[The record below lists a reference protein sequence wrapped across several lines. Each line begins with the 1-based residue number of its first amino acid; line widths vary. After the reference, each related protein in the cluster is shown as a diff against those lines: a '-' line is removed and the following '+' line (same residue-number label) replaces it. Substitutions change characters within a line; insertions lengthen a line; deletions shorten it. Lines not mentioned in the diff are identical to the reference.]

1 MNKIRKII
9 LGKEP
14 TRDAMHYEVGKPAVG
29 GKYVI
34 DSILEDNDR
43 ETIVIY
49 ILDKSNDE
57 ILKWKEISKNTAW
70 IVEFSQDI

>member
-14 TRDAMHYEVGKPAVG
+14 TRDAMHYEVGQSVVR
-29 GKYVI
+29 GKYAI
-34 DSILEDNDR
+34 DSIMEDNEK
-43 ETIVIY
+43 ETIIIY
-49 ILDKSNDE
+49 IIDKNKQE
-57 ILKWKEISKNTAW
+57 IMKWKEISKNTAW